1 MNNVIRSTNWSTSC
15 IYLLL
20 VFINT
25 VNTLGFLGSMIVNV
39 VLKEIRNE
47 DLVEN
52 RNLYELF

>member
-1 MNNVIRSTNWSTSC
+1 MNNVIRSTNWSISC